1 MDNSFNFTKASINAL
16 PLPEKEKRQVYRD
29 TKTSG
34 LQLRVTHSGVKTFS
48 VFKRIKNGSPERI
61 TIGRYPDLTVEQA
74 RAKAAE
80 INATIA
86 KGENPADAGRDSRE
100 EPTLKQAFDEYL
112 RDYLVPQGKKTIKDI
127 EANFKR
133 YLSGL
138 ANKKLSHI
146 KDFDVRKLVN
156 TLGKDNGHATANRT
170 LESLRAIINK
180 AILWKRFKGP
190 NPAVG
195 VEKFKLKTRDRFLHG
210 DELSRLFNA
219 LSKTSNELTRDF
231 VLLSLLTGARR
242 ANMMAMRWDEIS
254 FERKEWRIP
263 NTKNDTPQTV
273 TLINE
278 ALQVLEL
285 RKGNGS
291 DWVFPGDGITGHLVS
306 PKTGWK
312 TLLDFEEMIYL
323 TDMLTNVGGEFI
335 LSPSDSLETKLEKLR
350 AETKRL
356 KLDITRSRLPDLRLH
371 DLRRTMGS
379 WQAKMGASLVIIG
392 KSLNHKSLAATQ
404 IYARL
409 DSDPVRESM
418 QNATDAMMKVSGFN
432 MISSAFKASLDNET
446 TIPEK

>member
-1 MDNSFNFTKASINAL
+1 MINSFNFTKASITAL
-16 PLPEKEKRQVYRD
+16 PLPESEQRQVYRD

-34 LQLRVTHSGVKTFS
+34 LQLRVTHNGVKTFS
-48 VFKRIKNGSPERI
+48 VFKRVKNGSPERI

-80 INATIA
+80 INAIIA

-100 EPTLKQAFDEYL
+100 EPTLNQAFDEYL
-112 RDYLVPQGKKTIKDI
+112 SNYLVPQGKKTINEI
-127 EANFKR
+127 EANYKR

-146 KDFDVRKLVN
+146 KESDVRKLVN
-156 TLGKDNGHATANRT
+156 ALGKDTGHATANRT
-170 LESLRAIINK
+170 LELLRAIINK
-180 AILWKRFKGP
+180 AILWKRYKGQ

-195 VEKFKLKTRDRFLHG
+195 IEKFNLKTRDRFLHG

-219 LSKTSNELTRDF
+219 LSQTSNILMRDF

-242 ANMMAMRWDEIS
+242 ANVMAMRWDEIS

-278 ALQVLEL
+278 AIQVIEQ

-291 DWVFPGDGITGHLVS
+291 DWVFPGDGVTGHLVS
-306 PKTGWK
+306 PKKGWK
-312 TLLDFEEMIYL
+312 SLLDFEEVIYL
-323 TDMLTNVGGEFI
+323 SDVIASAGGEVTI
-335 LSPSDSLETKLEKLR
+335 NTSDSLETKLEKLR
-350 AETKRL
+350 TESKRL
-356 KLDITRSRLPDLRLH
+356 KLVIARSRLPDLRLH

-379 WQAKMGASLVIIG
+379 WQAKMGTSLVIIG

-418 QNATDAMMKVSGFN
+418 QLATDAMMKESGFN
-432 MISSAFKASLDNET
+432 LNSHALKINS
-446 TIPEK
+446 